1 MNRENTYFISLMAF
15 CVNLLFGS
23 FSFAANSDKIKEGEA
38 LYNQNCVFCH
48 QPDAIGKPGF
58 APSLSNPELLSISS
72 DKFLMSTIRDGRK
85 GTAMAPYAH
94 LNRDGISAIVTY
106 LRSHETLPNRS
117 AAVEAQRPAQ
127 GDPRKGE
134 LWFRDICAT
143 CHGIKGDG
151 YLAGGSGSAIGK
163 IGFLSKA
170 SDGFIRETIKN
181 GRSNTRMLPFSGPD
195 GLANLS
201 ETEIEDIISY
211 MRTLGK

>member
-1 MNRENTYFISLMAF
+1 
-15 CVNLLFGS
+15 
-23 FSFAANSDKIKEGEA
+23 
-38 LYNQNCVFCH
+38 
-48 QPDAIGKPGF
+48 
-58 APSLSNPELLSISS
+58 
-72 DKFLMSTIRDGRK
+72 
-85 GTAMAPYAH
+85 MAPYAH

-163 IGFLSKA
+163 MGF
-170 SDGFIRETIKN
+170 
-181 GRSNTRMLPFSGPD
+181 
-195 GLANLS
+195 
-201 ETEIEDIISY
+201 
-211 MRTLGK
+211 